1 MPEESSADNSNKLET
16 FHKQVLRKNV
26 CGHKNFERRAGV
38 LKRGEREVSNRRER
52 ERDEKERWA
61 REKKTR

>member
-1 MPEESSADNSNKLET
+1 MLET

-26 CGHKNFERRAGV
+26 CGHKNFERRAV
-38 LKRGEREVSNRRER
+38 LKRGEREVSDRRER
-52 ERDEKERWA
+52 EIERDEKERWA

>member
-1 MPEESSADNSNKLET
+1 MQEESSADNSNKLET

-38 LKRGEREVSNRRER
+38 LKRGEREVSDRRER
-52 ERDEKERWA
+52 ERER
-61 REKKTR
+61 